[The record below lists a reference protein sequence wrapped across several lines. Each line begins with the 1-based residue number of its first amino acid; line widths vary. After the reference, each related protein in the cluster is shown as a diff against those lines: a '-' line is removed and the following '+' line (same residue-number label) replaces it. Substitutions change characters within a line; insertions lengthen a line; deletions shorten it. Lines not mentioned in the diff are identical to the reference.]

1 MANFDEKSGIIPC
14 NTPWGK
20 WLQTVEDVFVE
31 VLVPEGT
38 KCKEISINIQ
48 TKTIKVVVSGK
59 EVFSG
64 DLHKAVHADEA
75 VWTLEDK
82 KLIRICLP
90 KVHSTAGNC
99 WKSLLKSQYEADPST
114 FDQMEQKLTLEKFQN
129 ENPGFDFSGASIT
142 GNYHDGG
149 PKLG

>member
-48 TKTIKVVVSGK
+48 TRTIKVVVSGK
-59 EVFSG
+59 EVFS
-64 DLHKAVHADEA
+64 VIIFM
-75 VWTLEDK
+75 LEQSEYINI
-82 KLIRICLP
+82 LIELNFFI
-90 KVHSTAGNC
+90 N
-99 WKSLLKSQYEADPST
+99 T
-114 FDQMEQKLTLEKFQN
+114 F
-129 ENPGFDFSGASIT
+129 SV
-142 GNYHDGG
+142 
-149 PKLG
+149 